1 MTTNEH
7 KRKFSEANKLIIR
20 KYKSSDCEQIARLFF
35 ETVHSVNAKD
45 YSPEQLD
52 VWATGKVDIEKWD
65 RSFCEH
71 YTVVCAEGD
80 NILGFGD
87 IDKTGYLDRLYVHKD
102 YQRCGIASAI
112 CDKLEKAVDVPV
124 ITTHASITA
133 KGFFEKRGYTAVREQ
148 QVIRSGIALTNFV
161 MVKNG

>member
-1 MTTNEH
+1 MDI
-7 KRKFSEANKLIIR
+7 LIIR
-20 KYKSSDCEQIARLFF
+20 KYDSSDCKQISRLFY

-45 YSPEQLD
+45 YTPEQLD
-52 VWATGKVDIEKWD
+52 VWATGKGHVKEWD

-71 YTVVCAEGD
+71 YTVVCAEGGL
-80 NILGFGD
+80 ILGFGD

-102 YQRCGIASAI
+102 YQRRGIASAL
-112 CDKLEKAVDVPV
+112 CDELEKAVDVPV

-161 MVKNG
+161 MVK